1 MPLGL
6 SLLTTGYMM
15 IPPKIKQMGIY
26 HVSLSLQTKRTI
38 PFKQSIF
45 SIDFVA
51 LNYTNT
57 PKNQYAYKLE
67 NYDNNWH
74 NACKGKVKNS
84 VGAGDSM
91 VAGFLAGLQGGDY
104 EYALKLGTAAGGAT
118 AFSDGL
124 AERQAIDALFEQL

>member
-1 MPLGL
+1 MNPYAPGVIITHYRLYDDSPKNKTNGDI
-6 SLLTTGYMM
+6 SR
-15 IPPKIKQMGIY
+15 IPVPSNKEI
-26 HVSLSLQTKRTI
+26 TI

-74 NACKGKVKNS
+74 YVGTQHMATYTNLNPGTYLFRVKASNN
-84 VGAGDSM
+84 
-91 VAGFLAGLQGGDY
+91 
-104 EYALKLGTAAGGAT
+104 
-118 AFSDGL
+118 DGVWNEKEPL
-124 AERQAIDALFEQL
+124 